1 MNATPQDPLTPIT
14 IFNGPGT
21 STGPGI
27 IQGVMAH
34 GRQRNRLVNE
44 FPKKGTQTIH
54 VLRTNEQGRM
64 CPRVGDLYKVSQ

>member
-1 MNATPQDPLTPIT
+1 
-14 IFNGPGT
+14 
-21 STGPGI
+21 
-27 IQGVMAH
+27 MAH

-64 CPRVGDLYKVSQ
+64 CPRVGDLYKVAQ